1 MLGRTVDETSPA
13 DPARPDAGT
22 TAAGAEPTVEAEVR
36 AKVVEALGGPRG
48 SLEAALPFVVFTLVY
63 VVTDEVRPAVL
74 VAVASALVGLVVRL
88 VQRSSPRFVGN
99 GLFAIALAAVI
110 ATTTGRAEDAF
121 LPGIIQSAIWT
132 IGMGASI
139 VVRRPLAGFLVGT
152 VLGDPTGW
160 HKDPATMRLGNRL
173 TLVLLVPM
181 AVRVAVQVP
190 LYLAGEVG
198 WLGVTRVVLGWPLHV
213 GALAVAG
220 AILARGQTPM
230 PRPADPPADA

>member
-13 DPARPDAGT
+13 GRAAHPDAG
-22 TAAGAEPTVEAEVR
+22 TAAGAEPTVEAQVR

-48 SLEAALPFVVFTLVY
+48 SLEAALPFLVFTLVY
-63 VVTDEVRPAVL
+63 VVTDEVPPAVL
-74 VAVASALVGLVVRL
+74 FAVASALVGLVVRL

-110 ATTTGRAEDAF
+110 ATATGRAEAAF
-121 LPGIIQSAIWT
+121 LPGIVQNAIWT
-132 IGMGASI
+132 IVLGASI
-139 VVRRPLAGFLVGT
+139 MVRRPLAGFLVGS
-152 VLGDPTGW
+152 VIGDPTGW
-160 HKDPATMRLGNRL
+160 RNDPATVRLCDRL
-173 TLVLLVPM
+173 TLVLVVPM

-230 PRPADPPADA
+230 PRAADPRADV